1 MPKVEAASAQV
12 LDARSGAWCA
22 DADGTPGGDGHDR
35 DRRFRLME
43 VSGSRVLITGAS
55 RGIGE
60 CTARAFADAGAR
72 VAVVAR
78 SADALAKLAAELGGD
93 AYPTDLADPEAVAG
107 LFDRVEH
114 DGTVDVVVNNAGL
127 DLAGR
132 FLDTDPRAIEMLFR
146 VNLLAPTEL
155 CRQALGRMVPRR
167 HGHIVN
173 VSSLAGV
180 SAVPGLAAYSAS
192 KAGLSQLT
200 AALRAE
206 LKGTGVGTT
215 LVELGPVLTDMLD
228 NVHGYGPAQR
238 SFGRG
243 AAIKV
248 ITDLDPDAVARAIV
262 DAVRRNRRHVRMPLR
277 SSLLML
283 IGEAP
288 RRMTEI
294 MLTGIDHHST

>member
-1 MPKVEAASAQV
+1 ME
-12 LDARSGAWCA
+12 LSGA
-22 DADGTPGGDGHDR
+22 R
-35 DRRFRLME
+35 I
-43 VSGSRVLITGAS
+43 VVTGAS

-60 CTARAFADAGAR
+60 CTARAFAESGAR
-72 VAVVAR
+72 VALVAR
-78 SADALAKLAAELGGD
+78 SAEPLQKLAAELGGD
-93 AYPTDLADPEAVAG
+93 AYPTDLADPDAIAG
-107 LFDRVEH
+107 LLDRIEA
-114 DGTVDVVVNNAGL
+114 DGPVDVVVNNAGV
-127 DLAGR
+127 DLVGSFAA
-132 FLDTDPRAIEMLFR
+132 TDPAAIEMLFR
-146 VNLLAPTEL
+146 VNLLAPAEL
-155 CRQALGRMVPRR
+155 CRQALVRMVPRGR
-167 HGHIVN
+167 GHIVN

-192 KAGLSQLT
+192 KAGLSHLT

-206 LKGTGVGTT
+206 TKGSGIGIT